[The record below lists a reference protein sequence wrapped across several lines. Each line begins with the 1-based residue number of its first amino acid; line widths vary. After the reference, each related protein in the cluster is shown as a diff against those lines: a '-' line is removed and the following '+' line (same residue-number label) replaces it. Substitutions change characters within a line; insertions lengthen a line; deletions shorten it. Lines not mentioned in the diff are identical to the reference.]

1 MSLSF
6 PFSTLS
12 FPHTAESHLRLLLA
26 LSSIMF
32 LACFISHHLARY
44 KNFRSLQ
51 EKRKRR
57 KWERRGVRIM
67 QTIPE

>member
-1 MSLSF
+1 
-6 PFSTLS
+6 
-12 FPHTAESHLRLLLA
+12 
-26 LSSIMF
+26 MF

>member
-51 EKRKRR
+51 EKRK
-57 KWERRGVRIM
+57 WERRGVRIM